1 MADLKVISDG
11 RTALFWFA
19 PDRIKVKPGL
29 NGRDL
34 STPDNRAHIEA
45 IADNIAANG
54 FMQSKPLEVFTE
66 GEDVYLSD
74 GHCRL
79 AAVQLCLSRGVAIAK
94 VPCVGEPRGTNEVD
108 RILNQDAHNSG
119 KRLTPLELAGNIKR
133 AMALDGT
140 LTVADIAKRMGR
152 SQTYVSQALDFAAAP
167 AEVHAMVKTGQVS
180 ATLAAATIR
189 KEGAEKGAAKLKE
202 AVETAKTAG
211 KTKATLKHVAEP
223 KAKAG
228 PTAPAKIVTMAAQD
242 AACVNLVLSIA
253 RLDMALL
260 SNDECIDEMDGL
272 IAKARAIFG
281 QLAEAA
287 E

>member
-34 STPDNRAHIEA
+34 STPDNAEHIES
-45 IADNIAANG
+45 IAASIAANG

-79 AAVQLCLSRGVAIAK
+79 AAVHLCLSRGVAIAK
-94 VPCVGEPRGTNEVD
+94 VPCIGEPRGTNEVD

-152 SQTYVSQALDFAAAP
+152 SATYISQALDFAAAP
-167 AEVHAMVKTGQVS
+167 VEVHAMVKTGQVS

-189 KEGAEKGAAKLKE
+189 KEGAEKGTAKLKA
-202 AVETAKTAG
+202 AVETAKATG
-211 KTKATLKHVAEP
+211 KAKATLKHVEP
-223 KAKAG
+223 VS
-228 PTAPAKIVTMAAQD
+228 KIATLADQD
-242 AACVNLVLSIA
+242 AACVSLVLSIA
-253 RLDMALL
+253 RLDMASLG
-260 SNDECIDEMDGL
+260 NDECIDELDGL
-272 IAKARAIFG
+272 IGKARAIFAH
-281 QLAEAA
+281 LARAA